1 MTTPMHPTHRFLI
14 LDDDPL
20 VGQTMQF
27 IAEDLGLETR
37 LTNSPADF
45 FEALEFWAPTHIAV
59 DLIMPDMDG
68 VQVMKHLAD
77 NGCKA
82 RLIITSGV
90 GARVLDAAGRSAIER
105 GLDIVGVL
113 SKPFTA
119 GELRR
124 LLVGSTAPA
133 PAGSS
138 PATTAAAAPGLD
150 IDLADIRQGLSRREF
165 RVVYQPKIA
174 CESGLLSGFE
184 ALVRWV
190 HPDYGPISPGSFI
203 QLAEEHGL
211 IDALT
216 EQVLDLA
223 LEWFAP
229 LCSEATHHPVAALS
243 AAAGI
248 DLSLSVNIS
257 AKTLN
262 DLDLIDR
269 LVERCTRLQL
279 APARLIFE
287 LTETSAMDNPMA
299 SLDLL
304 TRLRMKG
311 FHLSIDDFG
320 TGFSSLLQLVRLP
333 FSEIKVDKSFVM
345 TAMHSEESRTVVKSI
360 VDLGRSLGL
369 RTVAEGVETAEV
381 LGFLGNIGCHLAQGF
396 HIARPMTGEATLRW
410 MGERYGV
417 T

>member
-68 VQVMKHLAD
+68 VQVMKQLAD

-190 HPDYGPISPGSFI
+190 HPDYGPIWPASFI

-229 LCSEATHHPVAALS
+229 LCSEATRHPVAALS